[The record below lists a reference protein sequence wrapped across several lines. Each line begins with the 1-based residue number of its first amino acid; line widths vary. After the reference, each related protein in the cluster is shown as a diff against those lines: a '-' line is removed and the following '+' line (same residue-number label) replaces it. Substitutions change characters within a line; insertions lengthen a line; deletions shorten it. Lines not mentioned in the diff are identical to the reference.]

1 MSFPLIYIAVV
12 IMSILVSILIL
23 ILMLILFLTQANHQ
37 TAVACEAA
45 EEKKEIE
52 NDNEYDKKRGLMRIP
67 VLVHVLQSLSLIL
80 PRKMGKGTAV
90 G

>member
-12 IMSILVSILIL
+12 IMSILVSIL

-45 EEKKEIE
+45 KEKKGIE
-52 NDNEYDKKRGLMRIP
+52 NDNEDCK
-67 VLVHVLQSLSLIL
+67 
-80 PRKMGKGTAV
+80 A
-90 G
+90 